1 MSEKVNK
8 VMVWDPLVRIFHWSM
23 AACFLVAYV
32 TENEWLQLHV
42 AAGYSILGLI
52 LFRLMWG
59 VIGTPHARFSDFVRG
74 PQTVWAYMKDIAGFR
89 ARRYLGHNPAGGAMV
104 VALLVCLTIT
114 GASGLLLLGVEEMSG
129 PLADTARSI
138 PQAYGEWVEES
149 HEIFA
154 NLTLALVMLHLAGV
168 YLAGFQHRENL
179 VKSMVSG
186 VKTENGSEH

>member
-1 MSEKVNK
+1 MSEQKNK

-32 TENEWLQLHV
+32 TEDEWLQLHV
-42 AAGYSILGLI
+42 AAGYTILGLI

-74 PQTVWAYMKDIAGFR
+74 PQAVWSYMKDIAGFR

-104 VALLVCLTIT
+104 VALLLCLTIT

-129 PLADTARSI
+129 PLADMAQSI
-138 PQAYGEWVEES
+138 PQAYGEWVKEF

-154 NLTLALVMLHLAGV
+154 NLTLVLVILHLAGV
-168 YLAGFQHRENL
+168 FLAGFQHRENL
-179 VKSMVSG
+179 VKSMVTG
-186 VKTENGSEH
+186 VKAESESEH